1 MVFNIGRSVCYAS
14 LHVALCIFS
23 VHSPFLLF
31 PFSAESPMF
40 ISCKEDRSTA
50 HPQVFR
56 PLVITVCSESE
67 NDHSPTVSVCS
78 IGRSSSDNPSP
89 SAQSST
95 KFAG

>member
-1 MVFNIGRSVCYAS
+1 MAFNIGRSVCYAS
-14 LHVALCIFS
+14 LHAALCIS
-23 VHSPFLLF
+23 NVQSPFLLF

-50 HPQVFR
+50 HLQLPR
-56 PLVITVCSESE
+56 TLVIVVCSESE

-78 IGRSSSDNPSP
+78 IGRSSSNNPPP

>member
-50 HPQVFR
+50 HPQVSR

-78 IGRSSSDNPSP
+78 IGRAS